1 MSPGEAVTCVAEGLR
16 GNPRWLAVVRRA
28 ARREPVNDNPVTAH
42 TESRICCF
50 TALDPMRYLT
60 ACAFVIV
67 LRVAIVSSISQS
79 DPHPLTHPPM

>member
-1 MSPGEAVTCVAEGLR
+1 M
-16 GNPRWLAVVRRA
+16 
-28 ARREPVNDNPVTAH
+28 NDNPVTAH